1 VTLMAKAKILMSQ
14 PIHEEGMKF
23 ITSRGYEARV
33 APDFSEATLT
43 REIQDAHGFLV
54 RTAEIPASVINAG
67 KLLKVIA
74 RHGVG
79 YDNIDVKA
87 ATARKLP
94 VCITPRANALSVA
107 EHVLALM
114 LALAKQVVP
123 FDAATRRNQWEIR
136 NSYAAVDLDGKVMGI
151 IGMGRIGT
159 LVCKKVIG
167 AFNMKVLA
175 SDPLVPAAAMEQ
187 AGATVVKDIPDLIKA
202 ADVVTVHVPSSPQ
215 TKHLIGE
222 KALAM
227 MKPTAFLINTA
238 RGPLVDEA
246 ALANALKEKRI
257 AGAGIDVFDPEPPK
271 ADNPLF
277 GLPNVV
283 LSPHSAGLTVEC
295 VIRMATHAAQA
306 IMDVLEGRRPEG
318 VINPEALA

>member
-1 VTLMAKAKILMSQ
+1 MAKAKILMSQ
-14 PIHEEGMKF
+14 PIHAEGMTY

-33 APDFSEATLT
+33 APDFSEATLVK
-43 REIQDAHGFLV
+43 EIHDAAGFLV

-67 KLLKVIA
+67 KTLKVIA

-87 ATARKLP
+87 ATARKIP

-114 LALAKQVVP
+114 LALAKRIVP
-123 FDAATRRNQWEIR
+123 YDAATRGHEWDIR
-136 NSYAAVDLDGKVMGI
+136 NGYAAVDLDGKVMGI

-175 SDPLVPAAAMEQ
+175 YDPLVPASTMEA
-187 AGATVVKDIPDLIKA
+187 AGATVVKEIPDVITA

-222 KALAM
+222 EALAM

-246 ALANALKEKRI
+246 ALAKALKEKRI
-257 AGAGIDVFDPEPPK
+257 AGAGIDVFDPEPPN

-277 GLPNVV
+277 GAPNVV

-306 IMDVLEGRRPEG
+306 IIDVLEGRKPEG
-318 VINPEALA
+318 VINPEVLP

>member
-1 VTLMAKAKILMSQ
+1 MAKAKILIPQ
-14 PIHEEGMKF
+14 PIHEEGMKH

-33 APDFSEATLT
+33 APDFSEATLI
-43 REIQDAHGFLV
+43 REVQDAAGLLV
-54 RTAEIPASVINAG
+54 RTAEIPGSVINAG
-67 KLLKVIA
+67 KVLKAIG

-87 ATARKLP
+87 ATARKIP

-114 LALAKQVVP
+114 LALAKRIIP
-123 FDAATRRNQWEIR
+123 FDAATRKNEWEIR
-136 NSYAAVDLDGKVMGI
+136 NSPGAVDLDGKVMGI
-151 IGMGRIGT
+151 IGMGRVGT
-159 LVCKKVIG
+159 LVCKKAIG
-167 AFNMKVLA
+167 AFDMKVLA
-175 SDPLVPAAAMEQ
+175 YDPLVPAAAMEL
-187 AGATVVKDIPDLIKA
+187 AGATAVKEIPELIKA

-222 KALAM
+222 KELAM

-246 ALANALKEKRI
+246 ALAKALREKKI
-257 AGAGIDVFDPEPPK
+257 AGAGVDVFDPEPPK
-271 ADNPLF
+271 PDNPLF
-277 GLPNVV
+277 GLPNII
-283 LSPHSAGLTVEC
+283 LSPHSAALTAEC
-295 VIRMATHAAQA
+295 MIRMATHAAQA

-318 VINPEALA
+318 VINPEVYG